1 MASDAGRAL
10 RVGLLVLAALAAL
23 AAGIFLIGEKNQLF
37 TLKQDYFTRFA
48 TVSGLSRGNPVQLNG
63 VEVGSVTGIVLPESP
78 DERLI
83 RVDLTVDERYAERI
97 RGDSQARLKTLGL
110 LGDKYVEITS
120 GSPTAPQLAA
130 GAEIP
135 SAAPTELDALVA
147 SGEDV
152 MANITEISASLKVI
166 LARME
171 RGEGLLGELVSN
183 PETGKR
189 VTDTLVE
196 TMDSIKEV
204 ASKVEHGKGAL
215 PRLITDDQLAD
226 RLSSAVDRLDAVLA
240 AFEEGDGLLPTLLN
254 DAETRESFTA
264 TLASLKTSSEELAAF
279 THRLEDADG
288 LMPKLLFDEEYGRR
302 LTTEIQQTTARLDN
316 LSQKLDGGDGTLAK
330 LIDDPS
336 VYDALQ
342 DVIVGVNESKLLRW
356 LIRNRQKAGIRKR
369 YEEAQQQPEASPAP
383 PPPTP

>member
-37 TLKQDYFTRFA
+37 SLKRDYFTRFA
-48 TVSGLSRGNPVQLNG
+48 TVSGLNRGNPVQLNG

-83 RVDLTVDERYAERI
+83 RVDLTVEERFAGRI
-97 RGDSQARLKTLGL
+97 RSDSEARLKTLGL

-120 GSPTAPQLAA
+120 GSASAPQLAA

-135 SAAPTELDALVA
+135 SASPTELGTLVA

-152 MANITEISASLKVI
+152 MANITEISSSLKVI
-166 LARME
+166 LSRME
-171 RGEGLLGELVSN
+171 RGEGLLGELISN

-189 VTDTLVE
+189 VTDRLNETL
-196 TMDSIKEV
+196 DSIQEV
-204 ASKVEHGKGAL
+204 ASKVEHGEGAL

-226 RLSSAVDRLDAVLA
+226 RLSSAVTRLDAVLA

-254 DAETRESFTA
+254 DADTRESFTA
-264 TLASLKTSSEELAAF
+264 TLASLKSSSEQLAAF
-279 THRLEDADG
+279 TNRLEDADG
-288 LMPKLLFDEEYGRR
+288 LLPKLLFDEDYGRQ
-302 LTTEIQQTTARLDN
+302 LTSEIQQTTARLDN
-316 LSQKLDGGDGTLAK
+316 LSAKLDGGDGTVAR

-356 LIRNRQKAGIRKR
+356 LIRNRQKAGIKKR
-369 YEEAQQQPEASPAP
+369 YEEAQQESEASPAP